1 MTGTDGSV
9 PDSSRQ
15 HVADES
21 NNPTSSSAA
30 LPNVA
35 VALPPI
41 APLPTSATGQD
52 LLALQTQLAVLEKQK
67 AIASG
72 QEAIAESLLKT
83 RKAQYEMALI
93 GRPSAPAPAAQQVTA
108 PRVPAAAAAV
118 PTPRPPSQ
126 LTSVRLVSTARAN
139 GAIGAT
145 INYNG
150 KLIDVKKGSVVAG
163 YLVDQLTDKSLTF
176 IGEHETKTVWI
187 D

>member
-1 MTGTDGSV
+1 MTGADGSV
-9 PDSSRQ
+9 PGSSRQ
-15 HVADES
+15 LVTGES
-21 NNPTSSSAA
+21 NNPPGSSAA
-30 LPNVA
+30 LPSVA

-41 APLPTSATGQD
+41 ATLPTSATGQD

-83 RKAQYEMALI
+83 RKAQYEMAMI
-93 GRPSAPAPAAQQVTA
+93 GRAAAPAPAAQQAPA
-108 PRVPAAAAAV
+108 PRVASAVAAV
-118 PTPRPPSQ
+118 PTPRPASPMA
-126 LTSVRLVSTARAN
+126 SVRLVSTARAN

-163 YLVDQLTDKSLTF
+163 YLVDQLSDKSLTLV
-176 IGEHETKTVWI
+176 GEHETKTVWI